1 MASPEKIAPSLPE
14 TLPADFSEWDSEGS
28 LTAKPVNPREEWEA
42 WLDSHSFTETPKG
55 LGQSVDRDAALA
67 SLVDRPRV
75 SGSTSSAPVFVKQQ
89 QDFSDGDSEASPT
102 AKPVNS
108 RDEWGAWIAAHS
120 FGKTPKPLGQSA
132 ERKAILLP
140 VVDKPRVSGSASSAP
155 VLVNQQELTGEPAD
169 GSSSRA
175 SQGLEAS
182 YTTNE
187 VPVAPGL
194 PNVAMVDGMSNSPQP
209 KATSRRKGH
218 GALIQLFPSMN
229 IEVKG
234 EQKTAKKKWMIVAA
248 VSTCWILL
256 SLILMIPLFHHGTK
270 SVAKQSVQPLPEA
283 THTQL
288 ETHTPN
294 PPISEPLTQEKPSA
308 TTEKQQATDNQP
320 ANAED
325 RVKSPQVPTKMQT
338 KMMDDQLTAPTQ
350 IPQGI
355 EKQVAENAP
364 PPASFGT
371 DGADGLGGSS
381 ANVGAFSGHAQ
392 PAVNVVPSKP
402 LSISSGVAAGM
413 LIHET
418 QPVYPPIAKAAQV
431 SGTVVLHA
439 TISKNGTIK
448 DLHVVNGPAMLQ
460 QAAIDAVRSW
470 RYKPYRLSNEPL
482 EVETTINVVFN
493 FK

>member
-1 MASPEKIAPSLPE
+1 MASPEKLAPSLPE

-28 LTAKPVNPREEWEA
+28 PAAKPVNSREEWEA
-42 WLDSHSFTETPKG
+42 WQDSHSFSQTSKR
-55 LGQSVDRDAALA
+55 LGQSVDRDATLA

-108 RDEWGAWIAAHS
+108 REEWGAWIAAHS
-120 FGKTPKPLGQSA
+120 SGKTPKPLGQSA

-140 VVDKPRVSGSASSAP
+140 GVDKPRVSGSASSAP
-155 VLVNQQELTGEPAD
+155 VLAKQQELTSEPAD

-187 VPVAPGL
+187 VPAAPGL
-194 PNVAMVDGMSNSPQP
+194 PNIAMVDGMSNSPEP
-209 KATSRRKGH
+209 TATLRREAH

-248 VSTCWILL
+248 VSACWILL
-256 SLILMIPLFHHGTK
+256 PLILMIPLFHHGTK
-270 SVAKQSVQPLPEA
+270 SLAKQSVQTLPEA
-283 THTQL
+283 TDTQL

-294 PPISEPLTQEKPSA
+294 PPASEPFTQEKPSA
-308 TTEKQQATDNQP
+308 TTQKQQATDNQP
-320 ANAED
+320 TNAED

-350 IPQGI
+350 IRQGM
-355 EKQVAENAP
+355 EKQVAEDAP
-364 PPASFGT
+364 PPVSFGT
-371 DGADGLGGSS
+371 DGADGLGSSS
-381 ANVGAFSGHAQ
+381 ANVSAFSGHAQ
-392 PAVNVVPSKP
+392 PAVKVVPSKP
-402 LSISSGVAAGM
+402 FSISSGVATGM

-418 QPVYPPIAKAAQV
+418 QPIYPPIAKAAGV

-470 RYKPYRLSNEPL
+470 RYKPYRLSNEPI
-482 EVETTINVVFN
+482 EVETTINVVFQR
-493 FK
+493 

>member
-1 MASPEKIAPSLPE
+1 
-14 TLPADFSEWDSEGS
+14 
-28 LTAKPVNPREEWEA
+28 
-42 WLDSHSFTETPKG
+42 
-55 LGQSVDRDAALA
+55 
-67 SLVDRPRV
+67 
-75 SGSTSSAPVFVKQQ
+75 
-89 QDFSDGDSEASPT
+89 
-102 AKPVNS
+102 
-108 RDEWGAWIAAHS
+108 
-120 FGKTPKPLGQSA
+120 
-132 ERKAILLP
+132 
-140 VVDKPRVSGSASSAP
+140 
-155 VLVNQQELTGEPAD
+155 
-169 GSSSRA
+169 
-175 SQGLEAS
+175 
-182 YTTNE
+182 
-187 VPVAPGL
+187 
-194 PNVAMVDGMSNSPQP
+194 
-209 KATSRRKGH
+209 
-218 GALIQLFPSMN
+218 MN

>member
-1 MASPEKIAPSLPE
+1 MASPEKIAPWLPE

-28 LTAKPVNPREEWEA
+28 PTAKPVNPREEWEA

-55 LGQSVDRDAALA
+55 LGQSVDRDATLTSLA
-67 SLVDRPRV
+67 DRPRV

-89 QDFSDGDSEASPT
+89 QDFSDGDSGASPT

-108 RDEWGAWIAAHS
+108 GDEWGAWIAAHS
-120 FGKTPKPLGQSA
+120 FSKTPKPLGQSA
-132 ERKAILLP
+132 ERKATLLP
-140 VVDKPRVSGSASSAP
+140 VADKPRISGSASSAP
-155 VLVNQQELTGEPAD
+155 ALVKQQELTSEPAD

-194 PNVAMVDGMSNSPQP
+194 PNVAMVDGMSNSPEP
-209 KATSRRKGH
+209 TAPLRIKADEG
-218 GALIQLFPSMN
+218 LFQSFQSN
-229 IEVKG
+229 SGVEEG
-234 EQKTAKKKWMIVAA
+234 RKTARKKWIIVAP
-248 VSTCWILL
+248 VSACSILL
-256 SLILMIPLFHHGTK
+256 LLIFAAPLFHHGTK
-270 SVAKQSVQPLPEA
+270 SVAKQSVQPLPVA
-283 THTQL
+283 TATQL

-294 PPISEPLTQEKPSA
+294 PLADEPLTQEKPSA

-320 ANAED
+320 ANAEG
-325 RVKSPQVPTKMQT
+325 RVKSPQAPTKMQA

-355 EKQVAENAP
+355 GKQTAENAP
-364 PPASFGT
+364 PPVSFGT
-371 DGADGLGGSS
+371 NGADGLGGSS
-381 ANVGAFSGHAQ
+381 ANVSAFSGHAQ
-392 PAVNVVPSKP
+392 PAVKVVPSKP

-439 TISKNGTIK
+439 TISKDGTIK
-448 DLHVVNGPAMLQ
+448 DLHVVDGPAMLQ

-482 EVETTINVVFN
+482 EVETTINVVFSL
-493 FK
+493 K